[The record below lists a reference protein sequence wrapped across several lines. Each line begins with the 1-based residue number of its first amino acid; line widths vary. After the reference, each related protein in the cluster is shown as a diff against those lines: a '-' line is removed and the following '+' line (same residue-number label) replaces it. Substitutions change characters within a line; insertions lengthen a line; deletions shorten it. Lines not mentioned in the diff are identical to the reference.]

1 MKRFQLFSLASAM
14 LLASAAGFTSCS
26 SDSED
31 PQAGGSGVAGQVVKT
46 QFYLNIPYAGNDE
59 GRNARVS
66 TRMTAH
72 NTQNDKSFLGLSNMQ
87 MFSFDGTPGT
97 GTDEKSTSTAAL
109 DLGTSGNA
117 SSKDNISGANVTSWR
132 SVYRDIAIPVGTT
145 NIILYAK
152 APKNLYNSTIGSTI
166 KRDNFAAGSLTNP
179 YENATGETKLSNLNF
194 SLRNIHSK
202 DDFAT
207 NGSTILN
214 ALKTVAQ
221 TKITTTQGDELYWA
235 NVGTST
241 IGTENERTAL
251 QERYNNFVKATAGS
265 ATSVR
270 ILIQDLKTVISGSG
284 LEDVQV
290 MAKKI
295 EANCKAALD
304 MLPNT
309 VIFPQNLGLPDGVA
323 QVSWDDNEKEFK
335 FVPATG
341 VSVGTTAATTG
352 NNINFT
358 EITYPAEL
366 AYFVSSPVKTS
377 ENEIT
382 AVGTLP
388 KYTEWASGTYNWD
401 GYANEV
407 KHRTRFVALQNPLQY
422 GVACLQS
429 KVSCKTAALADNA
442 QKFGFKTDNTINVNS
457 SKDFKVTGIL
467 IGGQPFSVA
476 WNFEPASTVNTNDFK
491 YTIYDRDVD
500 YGYNVNT
507 VGTDAN
513 YTLVFDNKD
522 ASTTSKVY
530 VTLELENNVE
540 NFYGAEG
547 LIPKGSKFY
556 LVGELDPSN
565 KTTATKPS
573 GETIDRVFVKDHT
586 TVANFKITNLKKA
599 YNHIPDMRTSKI
611 NVGLAVDLSWQDGI
625 TFDVEL

>member
-31 PQAGGSGVAGQVVKT
+31 PLDGGSGVAGQVVKT
-46 QFYLNIPYAGNDE
+46 QFYLNIPYAGNEE

-66 TRMTAH
+66 TRMTAN
-72 NTQNDKSFLGLSNMQ
+72 NTQKINNFLGLQDMQ
-87 MFSFDGTPGT
+87 MYAFEEDATSIT
-97 GTDEKSTSTAAL
+97 STSTSTKTNN
-109 DLGTSGNA
+109 LGTSGKA
-117 SSKDNISGANVTSWR
+117 SSKDDISTSTTSWR
-132 SVYRDIAIPVGTT
+132 SIYRDIEIPLSTKSL
-145 NIILYAK
+145 ILYAK
-152 APKNLYNSTIGSTI
+152 ASRATSGSSNT
-166 KRDNFAAGSLTNP
+166 KSDFQAGSLTNP
-179 YENATGETKLSNLNF
+179 YETAQDVTTLSSLNF
-194 SLRNIHSK
+194 SLNQIYKTDNFTS
-202 DDFAT
+202 D
-207 NGSTILN
+207 GSVILE
-214 ALKTVAQ
+214 ALNTVAR
-221 TKITTTQGDELYWA
+221 TKITTTSGSELEWA
-235 NVGTST
+235 KVGQST

-251 QERYNNFVKATAGS
+251 QNRYNNFVKATAGS
-265 ATSVR
+265 ANSVR
-270 ILIQDLKTVISGSG
+270 LLITDLKNVIEGNK
-284 LEDVQV
+284 LEDDQV
-290 MAKKI
+290 MAKTI
-295 EANCKAALD
+295 VDNCDKALGK
-304 MLPNT
+304 LT
-309 VIFPQNLGLPDGVA
+309 SKTFPGDFNLPDGVA
-323 QVSWDDNEKEFK
+323 QVSWDDKNKTFN
-335 FVPATG
+335 FVSAA
-341 VSVGTTAATTG
+341 SVNIEETVVGTG

-382 AVGTLP
+382 AASKLP
-388 KYTEWASGTYNWD
+388 DYKEWVSDTYTWE
-401 GYANEV
+401 GYDDEV
-407 KHRTRFVALQNPLQY
+407 KHRTRFVALKEPLQY

-442 QKFGFKTDNTINVNS
+442 QNFGFKTDNTINVSTN
-457 SKDFKVTGIL
+457 KDFKVTGIL
-467 IGGQPFSVA
+467 IGGQPLSVA

-491 YTIYDRDVD
+491 YTIYDRDVA
-500 YGYNVNT
+500 YGSNVNT
-507 VGTDAN
+507 TGTSEN

-547 LIPKGSKFY
+547 LIPKGGKFY

-625 TFDVEL
+625 TFNVEL

>member
-59 GRNARVS
+59 GGNARVS

-72 NTQNDKSFLGLSNMQ
+72 NTQNNNNFLGLQDMQ
-87 MFSFDGTPGT
+87 MYAFEDDAT
-97 GTDEKSTSTAAL
+97 GITSTSTSTKTIK
-109 DLGTSGNA
+109 LGTSGNA
-117 SSKDNISGANVTSWR
+117 PSKDDISTSTTSWR
-132 SVYRDIAIPVGTT
+132 SIYRDIAIPLGTKSL
-145 NIILYAK
+145 ILYAK
-152 APKNLYNSTIGSTI
+152 ASRKSTTAPSYT
-166 KRDNFAAGSLTNP
+166 KDEFQAGKLTNP
-179 YENATGETKLSNLNF
+179 YETANDVTTLSSLDF
-194 SLRNIHSK
+194 SLNKIHDT

-207 NGSTILN
+207 AGSDILD
-214 ALKTVAQ
+214 ALNIVAQ
-221 TKITTTQGDELYWA
+221 TKITIAEGTELEWA
-235 NVGTST
+235 NVGTSK
-241 IGTENERTAL
+241 IGTDNERKAL
-251 QERYNNFVKATAGS
+251 QERYDKFIKATAGS

-270 ILIQDLKTVISGSG
+270 ILIEDLKKVISGNG
-284 LEDVQV
+284 LESSQT

-295 EANCKAALD
+295 TDNCDVALGKLTD
-304 MLPNT
+304 KT
-309 VIFPQNLGLPDGVA
+309 FPRDLHLPDGVA
-323 QVSWDDNEKEFK
+323 QVKWDGTK
-335 FVPATG
+335 FNFVAAAG
-341 VSVGTTAATTG
+341 VSVGTTVASTG

-382 AVGTLP
+382 AANKLP
-388 KYTEWASGTYNWD
+388 TYKQWTSDTYNWE
-401 GYANEV
+401 GYDDEV
-407 KHRTRFVALQNPLQY
+407 KHRTRFVALKEPLQY

-442 QKFGFKTDNTINVNS
+442 QRFGFKTDNTINVNS
-457 SKDFKVTGIL
+457 TKDFKVTGIL

-491 YTIYDRDVD
+491 YTIYDQHVG
-500 YGYNVNT
+500 YGNNVNT
-507 VGTDAN
+507 TGTSNN

-522 ASTTSKVY
+522 ASATSIVY
-530 VTLELENNVE
+530 VTIELENKVE

-547 LIPKGSKFY
+547 LIPKDSKFY
-556 LVGELDPSN
+556 LVGVLNPNETDTNIAN
-565 KTTATKPS
+565 KPA
-573 GETIDRVFVKDHT
+573 GVDRVFVKDHT
-586 TVANFKITNLKKA
+586 TVANFTITNLKNA

-625 TFDVEL
+625 TFNVDL